1 MAGLLV
7 DLLSYSAA
15 VTGLFS
21 LLLVA
26 LLARAIQLIWRRHQ
40 HRKRQR
46 PSGQDPEA

>member
-21 LLLVA
+21 LLALA
-26 LLARAIQLIWRRHQ
+26 LLARGIQLL
-40 HRKRQR
+40 RQR
-46 PSGQDPEA
+46 GARRTQSDQDSEH